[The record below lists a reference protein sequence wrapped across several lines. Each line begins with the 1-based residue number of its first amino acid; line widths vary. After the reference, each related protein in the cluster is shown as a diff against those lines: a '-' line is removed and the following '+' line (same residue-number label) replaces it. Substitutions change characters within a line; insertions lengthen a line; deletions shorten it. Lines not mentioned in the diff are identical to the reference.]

1 MDILQ
6 LIPSI
11 SKRETEAGSIYFT
24 SPMRLLQKTIIDD
37 TKTIDAMP
45 SAIKLEEK
53 KKQIVLAEARTLFI
67 ELSNNIRQLP
77 QPLAFLDHL
86 VI

>member
-1 MDILQ
+1 
-6 LIPSI
+6 
-11 SKRETEAGSIYFT
+11 
-24 SPMRLLQKTIIDD
+24 MRLLQKTIIDD
-37 TKTIDAMP
+37 TKTIDTMP